1 MTDGSLAGK
10 AILVVEDEYIF
21 ATDLQQELAQR
32 GVAVVGPVPSV
43 EKAVALIASGARID
57 GAVLDVNLQG
67 EMVFA
72 VADLLLARSVPFLF
86 TTGYD
91 QAVIPPRFDTI
102 LRCEKP
108 LEVGHLCK
116 AVARMVAQG

>member
-108 LEVGHLCK
+108 LEVGNLCK